1 MGKKWNEMKLK
12 RSIRRLE
19 PAPRDRKL
27 PVPPGGRR
35 HRPIC
40 ATGHLN
46 FCVWHRWKPFTSIS
60 GKAPNQFWICRQN
73 ISTNPNRPELNFT
86 LFQLQGQGR
95 FNISRDRA
103 PPASNFVEKIQIWR
117 RWNWQMSIESW
128 LSTQLSFEKF
138 NFHSIQCSLHS
149 FWIHYF
155 LLDNFGAK
163 LFELTNQIEAQ
174 INFC

>member
-86 LFQLQGQGR
+86 LFQLRGQGR

-149 FWIHYF
+149 FWIHYL

-163 LFELTNQIEAQ
+163 
-174 INFC
+174 